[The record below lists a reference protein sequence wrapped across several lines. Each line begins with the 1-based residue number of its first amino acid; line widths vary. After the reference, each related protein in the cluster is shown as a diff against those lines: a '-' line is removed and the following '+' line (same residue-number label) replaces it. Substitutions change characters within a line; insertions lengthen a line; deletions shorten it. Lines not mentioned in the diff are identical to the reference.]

1 MLKKNT
7 IQICIKNMTYHSIV
21 SSNSVPPTAKLHVFW
36 VCQPKMQGRNMKYW
50 GYSKEEAHQK
60 AKDNNPGAS
69 ILWKKEL

>member
-1 MLKKNT
+1 
-7 IQICIKNMTYHSIV
+7 MTYHSIV
-21 SSNSVPPTAKLHVFW
+21 SSNSVPPTAKVHVFW